1 MDKWGKHLIIDARHC
16 DVDKATDKEYIT
28 LWVKTLVAAIN
39 MKAHGEPQVVH
50 FANHNIDLAGY
61 TVVQLI
67 ETSSI
72 TAHFCDKAG
81 DAYIDIFSCQD
92 FDVDTVKEVIQT
104 FFNPEY
110 MKTICL
116 DRDA

>member
-16 DVDKATDKEYIT
+16 DVDKATDKEYIE
-28 LWVKTLVAAIN
+28 LWVRTLVKAIN
-39 MKAHGEPQVVH
+39 MKAYGDPQVVH
-50 FANHNIDLAGY
+50 FANHNISLAGY

-67 ETSSI
+67 ETSCI
-72 TAHFCDKAG
+72 TAHFCDEAG
-81 DAYIDIFSCQD
+81 NAYIDIFSCQD
-92 FDVDTVKEVIQT
+92 FDVDVAKGVVQT

-110 MKTICL
+110 MKSICL